1 MQLNPELIRAIMLYI
16 WKNLSMDDYGQ
27 AIPLS
32 SDEIVSFSELS
43 NYSKKEIL
51 FHLRILIDFN
61 LLKTGKRYVG
71 ETYPC
76 ILGFTEKGYT
86 FINSIISDTKWNK
99 LKSFLKTAGTYTIK
113 TLFEA
118 AVNN

>member
-1 MQLNPELIRAIMLYI
+1 MQLNPELIRAIILSI
-16 WKNLSMDDYGQ
+16 EKNLAIDDYGQ
-27 AIPLS
+27 AIPLF

-43 NYSKKEIL
+43 NYSKKDIL
-51 FHLRILIDFN
+51 FHLRILINFN
-61 LLKTGKRYVG
+61 LLKTGKRYVS

-99 LKSFLKTAGTYTIK
+99 LKSLLKTTGAYTIK

-118 AVNN
+118 SVNN